1 MAFRKTLMKRVLYS
15 FKTTLPSTYLVSS
28 SPLRATV
35 ASPIASKINF
45 HSEYDY
51 HGFFRRFIHRRPV
64 YGHQG
69 SPILPELLS
78 IPVGEKLREKLKGIN
93 DVNLKSPQTEEA
105 SCSSMNSVFV
115 GSAISVKDAK
125 KILRAWQIEKIKMK
139 LKSITE
145 NSISYSR
152 FVRICVQVCDNEDG
166 GTELAKIFDDAGCVF
181 VTGNVVF
188 LRPEQVAKALECLI
202 FESITNPVEPRRMEL
217 EQMEKKKALID
228 EKAKAHVRGELY
240 CGLGYLMVQTI
251 GFMRLTFWELSW
263 DVMEPICFFVTSLH
277 FALAYI
283 FFLRTS
289 IEPTFQGYF
298 HARFKSKQQKLMERY
313 NFDIQRYNQLCKVNV
328 TSGVPRKCFLDLC

>member
-1 MAFRKTLMKRVLYS
+1 MAFRKTLTKHLVHC
-15 FKTTLPSTYLVSS
+15 FKTT
-28 SPLRATV
+28 SPPLCATV
-35 ASPIASKINF
+35 APPIASKINF
-45 HSEYDY
+45 HSEYGH
-51 HGFFRRFIHRRPV
+51 HGIFRRFVHRRPV

-69 SPILPELLS
+69 SPIVPEALS

-93 DVNLKSPQTEEA
+93 DVNLNSPQPEEA
-105 SCSSMNSVFV
+105 SYSSMNSVFD
-115 GSAISVKDAK
+115 GNAITVKDAK
-125 KILRAWQIEKIKMK
+125 KIMRAWQIEKIKVK

-145 NSISYSR
+145 NSISYSQ
-152 FVRICVQVCDNEDG
+152 FVRICVQVCENEDE
-166 GTELAKIFDDAGCVF
+166 GTELVKIFDDTGCVI

-202 FESITNPVEPRRMEL
+202 FESIGHPRREEL

-228 EKAKAHVRGELY
+228 EKAKSHVRVELY

-289 IEPTFQGYF
+289 IEPTFHGYF
-298 HARFKSKQQKLMERY
+298 RARFKSKQQKLMQRY
-313 NFDIQRYNQLCKVNV
+313 NFDIQRYNDLCKVNV
-328 TSGVPRKCFLDLC
+328 TTGVPRKCFLDLCLYN